1 LTVSLVGVVS
11 AFYGTLQAL
20 FAGVIAA
27 MIYFVFIGITAI
39 IHGSKNEKGRIKG
52 ILMVCGALMSV
63 VFAYITYQF
72 LASPSVWGTATVIN
86 GIAGYDYAYAY
97 VAGSFIVGVLLYFG
111 CKWYYGKRGVDVTL
125 AYKEIPPE

>member
-1 LTVSLVGVVS
+1 
-11 AFYGTLQAL
+11 
-20 FAGVIAA
+20 

-39 IHGSKNEKGRIKG
+39 IHASKNEKGRIKG
-52 ILMVCGALMSV
+52 ILTVCGALMSV

-86 GIAGYDYAYAY
+86 GIPGYDYAYAY
-97 VAGSFIVGVLLYFG
+97 VAGSFIVGVILYFG